1 MSISA
6 CDVILG
12 GSVSAGGATAYNS
25 RHYFNGCLM
34 QAAQRLEKMIRDGS
48 IYIYNWRRCLS
59 QRVVLRYTAEKLN

>member
-1 MSISA
+1 MSIPA

-25 RHYFNGCLM
+25 RHYLNGCLM

-48 IYIYNWRRCLS
+48 IYI
-59 QRVVLRYTAEKLN
+59 TGEGA